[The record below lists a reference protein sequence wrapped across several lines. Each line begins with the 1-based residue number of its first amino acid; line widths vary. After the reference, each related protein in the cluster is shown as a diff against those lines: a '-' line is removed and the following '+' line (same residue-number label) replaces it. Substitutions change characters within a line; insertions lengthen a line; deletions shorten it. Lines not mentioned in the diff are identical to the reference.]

1 MKQFS
6 DLIFIKDGAL
16 KPDFCEHAIK
26 KFEDDGEAEPG
37 GTGRFNTYNPT
48 VKQSYD
54 LFIEPAN
61 GWGDEDEV
69 FFKSLTDCYEEYYQ
83 NVIEPIP
90 GCDGY
95 NMLWDRGYK
104 IQRTVPGGFYHW
116 HNDFGVGDERH
127 PDFGERLVTFIWYLN
142 DVDEGGETEF
152 MDGTKVKPK
161 QGRLMFFPC
170 TWMYGHRGC
179 PPVSNNKY
187 ICTGWLH
194 GKVQKTDPALAK

>member
-90 GCDGY
+90 GCAGY